1 MNKLNSKI
9 QQLKEEGRKA
19 LVAFITVGYPDLKAT
34 PHLVKLLE
42 ENGVDIVELGVPFS
56 DPVADGP
63 TIQFSSEEALKHNV
77 SLTDVLAA
85 VRTIRKTSGI
95 PLLLMGYMNP
105 FNRPGLQKAVKSI
118 AAAGVD
124 GLIIPDLIPE
134 EAREMHGYCAKEQV
148 SLVHL
153 VAPTT
158 PDSRMKFI
166 DARADGFVYVVSL
179 TGVTGGRKALP
190 ADVRGFLE
198 RTEKNIVSHSRFVG
212 FGISTAEHVHRIA
225 PYADGVIVGSAIID
239 IIRTS
244 SSSAEC
250 NRRLAAF
257 IRTLRRALD
266 ATR

>member
-1 MNKLNSKI
+1 M
-9 QQLKEEGRKA
+9 EGRKA
-19 LVAFITVGYPDLKAT
+19 LVAFITAGYPDLSST
-34 PHLVKLLE
+34 PRLVNLLE
-42 ENGVDIVELGVPFS
+42 ANGVDVIELGVPFS

-63 TIQFSSEEALKHNV
+63 TIQFSSEQALKHNV
-77 SLTDVLAA
+77 SLTDVLAT
-85 VRTIRKTSGI
+85 VLTIRKKSSI

-105 FNRPGLQKAVKSI
+105 FNRLGLNTAVRSA

-134 EAREMHGYCAKEQV
+134 EAAEMHRYCAKDQV

-158 PDSRMKFI
+158 PDSRMKLI

-179 TGVTGGRKALP
+179 TGVTGGRHSLP
-190 ADVRGFLE
+190 SDVRTFLE
-198 RTEKNIVSHSRFVG
+198 RTRKNIVRHPRFVG
-212 FGISTAEHVHRIA
+212 FGIASAEHVRRIA
-225 PYADGVIVGSAIID
+225 PHADGVIVGSAIID

-244 SSSAEC
+244 HSAAERD
-250 NRRLAAF
+250 RRLAAF